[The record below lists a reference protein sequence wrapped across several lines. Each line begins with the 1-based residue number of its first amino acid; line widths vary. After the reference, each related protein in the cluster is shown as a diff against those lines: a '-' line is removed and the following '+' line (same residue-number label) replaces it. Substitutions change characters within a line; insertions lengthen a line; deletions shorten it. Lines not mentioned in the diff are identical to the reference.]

1 MKLLGNIFLGL
12 GILLCLSVFLMV
24 PGLAFLVI
32 GALLRIAA
40 AVSERA
46 REDRTLPPGD
56 SGGRGPM
63 GTSMF
68 GR

>member
-12 GILLCLSVFLMV
+12 GVVLCLTIIGMFWGV
-24 PGLAFLVI
+24 PLIVV

-40 AVSERA
+40 AVSARA
-46 REDRTLPPGD
+46 DASHIVPPGD